1 MAHKKHFLFFLVTA
15 HTALLLLGCEAV
27 PRSVVAFTGTNIGLD
42 ISENPTTQMP
52 HMKLGYNRAE
62 GAFVS
67 DKVFHEK
74 NGQKESDDV
83 ANVLMELRY
92 GDGNNINPSI
102 YQRLAVGKT
111 AVTQDGATALFLRS
125 ADGTIPT
132 KEAVDNAKN
141 AIKALSPEKLQPI
154 K

>member
-1 MAHKKHFLFFLVTA
+1 MAHNRHILFFLATA
-15 HTALLLLGCEAV
+15 YAALLLLGCEAV

-42 ISENPTTQMP
+42 ISENPATQMP

-67 DKVFHEK
+67 DKIIHE
-74 NGQKESDDV
+74 NSEDV

-92 GDGNNINPSI
+92 GGSNDMNPAI

-111 AVTQDGATALFLRS
+111 AVKQDGATALFLKNS
-125 ADGTIPT
+125 DGTIPT
-132 KEAVDNAKN
+132 KEAVDNAKKAIN
-141 AIKALSPEKLQPI
+141 AFSPDKL
-154 K
+154 